1 MRRLSTGGHF
11 TMAHTLVL
19 NATYEPLG
27 VVSDRR
33 ALLLVLADKAI
44 TVEESGSIA
53 HSATRA
59 IEVPSVIR
67 LTRYVRVPHRAH
79 VPLTRRAIFARDH
92 GRCAYCG
99 GTANSVDHVVPRS
112 RGGRHQWDNVVAACS
127 RCNRVKADRS
137 VAELGWR
144 LRSTPRQPTGS
155 AWRILGTGRA
165 DPLWADYLLG
175 HGLAEASA
183 VSA

>member
-1 MRRLSTGGHF
+1 
-11 TMAHTLVL
+11 MARTLVL

-33 ALLLVLADKAI
+33 ALILLLTDKAM
-44 TVEESGSIA
+44 TVEATGSFA
-53 HSATRA
+53 HSERRVVE
-59 IEVPSVIR
+59 IPLVIR

-79 VPLTRRAIFARDH
+79 VPLTRRAIFARDN

-99 GTANSVDHVVPRS
+99 GTATSVDHVVPRS
-112 RGGRHQWDNVVAACS
+112 RGGRHVWDNVVAACS

-144 LRSTPRQPTGS
+144 LRSAPRQPTGS
-155 AWRILGTGRA
+155 AWRILGAGWA
-165 DPLWADYLLG
+165 DPRWSSYLLG
-175 HGLAEASA
+175 HGLAEAGPVPA
-183 VSA
+183 

>member
-1 MRRLSTGGHF
+1 
-11 TMAHTLVL
+11 MAHTLVL

-33 ALLLVLADKAI
+33 ALLLVLAEKAL
-44 TVEESGSIA
+44 TVEPSGA
-53 HSATRA
+53 VMRSAEVVL
-59 IEVPSVIR
+59 EVPSVIR
-67 LTRYVRVPHRAH
+67 LMRYVRVPHRAH

-99 GTANSVDHVVPRS
+99 GTATSVDHVVPKS
-112 RGGRHQWDNVVAACS
+112 RGGRHVWDNVVAACS

-144 LRSTPRQPTGS
+144 MRSIPRQPSGS

-165 DPLWADYLLG
+165 DPSWSDYLAA
-175 HGLAEASA
+175 HGLAEAGPVPA
-183 VSA
+183 